1 MKLKLFS
8 FFLFLFLIHPVKAQF
23 NQDFQKG
30 MDYLKIS
37 KIDSAIY
44 FFKKIENSAELSN
57 DSIKG
62 VYKLS
67 LGKVLKLKQDY
78 PEALKLYEEAE
89 TIFNKLKLY
98 NRLAETYLNI
108 SEFYRAKYDLD
119 LSLEYLNE
127 AKKIIDNHPV
137 LRETEAYYW
146 SRRAA
151 LYIEKDYDCHS
162 SIKCSQKVL
171 ELFKGEEANALE
183 ASAFNE
189 IGYAYKNLNNDALAE
204 EYYKKALEIFRK
216 INDELYEANVLINI
230 IRLYEKEGHIE
241 KAKSFIDRGLEI
253 SQKEQYNI
261 YLQDFKFLEAKYFKE
276 TGNYKKSLDSYEVFR
291 ELEKA
296 EFISKWNKQIIEAE
310 RKYELGKK
318 DSELE
323 IKELTL
329 KNQANE
335 LKSSRINFFIVV
347 GILFFLVI
355 LTLIVLFFF
364 RKTQKSNKVLEKLSK
379 ENEFL
384 LSETNHRINN
394 NLQLITILISDELR
408 KVNAEPENIPIK
420 KILAKVE
427 TIAILHRH
435 LYQSTDKRQVDISEY
450 LNEIEI
456 VYDTF
461 FEERNIAI
469 KLKNDAVLLS
479 SDTAMFIGLLV
490 TELIINSIKHAY
502 TIEQDKT
509 ILVSIRKEEEFIH
522 FLYQDNGEKP
532 KKKEINPK
540 LVAQLCLQLDVEYK
554 IDVTKGF
561 KITFSK
567 KIV

>member
-1 MKLKLFS
+1 MKFKILS
-8 FFLFLFLIHPVKAQF
+8 FFLYFFLIYPVKAQF
-23 NQDFQKG
+23 HQDFQKG
-30 MDYLKIS
+30 IDYLKTS
-37 KIDSAIY
+37 KIDSALY
-44 FFKKIENSAELSN
+44 FFKKIEKQVTSSD

-62 VYKLS
+62 IYKLN

-89 TIFNKLKLY
+89 SIFNTIKLY
-98 NRLAETYLNI
+98 DRLAETYLNI
-108 SEFYRAKYDLD
+108 GEFYRAKYDFD

-127 AKKIIDNHPV
+127 AKEIIDKHHV
-137 LRETEAYYW
+137 SRETEAYYW

-151 LYIEKDYDCHS
+151 LYIEKEYDCHN

-171 ELFKGEEANALE
+171 ELFKGEGANALV

-189 IGYAYKNLNNDALAE
+189 IGYAYKNLNKDVLAE
-204 EYYKKALEIFRK
+204 EYYKEALQQFRK

-230 IRLYEKEGHIE
+230 IRLYEKKGRIQ

-253 SQKEQYNI
+253 SRKKQYNI
-261 YLQDFKFLEAKYFKE
+261 YLQDFKFLEAGYFKV
-276 TGNYKKSLDSYEVFR
+276 TGNYKKALDSYEVFR

-310 RKYELGKK
+310 RKYELEKK
-318 DSELE
+318 NSELE
-323 IKELTL
+323 IKELNL

-335 LKSSRINFFIVV
+335 LKSSRVNFFIAV
-347 GILFFLVI
+347 GILFSLII

-364 RKTQKSNKVLEKLSK
+364 RKTQKNNKVLEKLSK

-408 KVNAEPENIPIK
+408 KANAESENIPIK

-435 LYQSTDKRQVDISEY
+435 LYQSADKRQVDIHEY
-450 LNEIEI
+450 LNEIKS
-456 VYDTF
+456 VYGEV
-461 FEERNIAI
+461 FEERNITI
-469 KLKNDAVLLS
+469 DLKIDSVLLS
-479 SDTAMFIGLLV
+479 SDTTMFIGLLV

-502 TIEQDKT
+502 TREQEKA
-509 ILVSIRKEEEFIH
+509 ILISVLREKDFIH
-522 FLYQDNGEKP
+522 FLYHDNGEKP
-532 KKKEINPK
+532 KTKEIDPK

-567 KIV
+567 KIA